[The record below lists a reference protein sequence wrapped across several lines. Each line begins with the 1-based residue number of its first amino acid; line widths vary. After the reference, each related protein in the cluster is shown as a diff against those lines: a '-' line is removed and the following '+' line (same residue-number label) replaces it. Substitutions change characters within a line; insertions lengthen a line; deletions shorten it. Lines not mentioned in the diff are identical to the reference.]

1 MRNKSRLCL
10 SLIIFLVIPS
20 KIFSS
25 VVEEKQLRDST
36 FKVAYSLSGDSLRSG
51 YLRNVFQRNLGK
63 QWVTEL
69 LDSALS
75 ISTRE
80 RIPSEIV
87 AACYDYFRHYQ
98 FQGDTE
104 NMEHWFNI
112 LKKYSYLYKN
122 FDHYFNAWNAQL
134 QFRSARGDTGYVI
147 IEVNRM
153 KKEAK
158 QTNYKNGE
166 YVAQITLAQSYYFS
180 GNGEGAIDIYQEL
193 IKHPELRAREKILIY
208 SQLFNIRIGK
218 GDYNHALKEL
228 KCQQEVINQLIREN
242 PENRYLHKSHLL
254 DIELSFCRIYLEL
267 EDKEALKR
275 HLEKAKEFY
284 TDDCFFSYYISYHVN
299 RGGYYYLV
307 KKWDKCFKEFDIA
320 LNHFE
325 GKQPIYENFVRKM
338 KAQTVMASGDI
349 KGSAEIYKQVALK
362 WDSLNTEVLHR
373 HEEIQQA
380 NYKIQKALFDKE
392 ENIKQFRL
400 TAIAAASLILIAF
413 IFVIVRAFFIQR
425 QLRHSEQQI
434 RKTLATVIAADKMKE
449 LFLQNITYEIRI
461 PLNAVVGLSDLLSTE
476 KDLSPDEIQDY
487 SDIIKNNSGKLLL
500 LINNVLD
507 LSRLEAG
514 MMRFNLQQCDAVQ
527 LCREAK
533 MMIEMQDNNPVHI
546 TFRTEPESLQI
557 EADSSWFLK
566 LLSSVLSA
574 PNGYNKPCEVTYTL
588 KKEHK
593 NLQITVVGSPLSQ
606 WSGDEQGQRI
616 QHEINQ
622 LYLETFKGSYQ
633 ILKREEQEIIV
644 ITYPLS

>member
-1 MRNKSRLCL
+1 
-10 SLIIFLVIPS
+10 
-20 KIFSS
+20 
-25 VVEEKQLRDST
+25 
-36 FKVAYSLSGDSLRSG
+36 
-51 YLRNVFQRNLGK
+51 
-63 QWVTEL
+63 
-69 LDSALS
+69 
-75 ISTRE
+75 
-80 RIPSEIV
+80 
-87 AACYDYFRHYQ
+87 
-98 FQGDTE
+98 
-104 NMEHWFNI
+104 
-112 LKKYSYLYKN
+112 
-122 FDHYFNAWNAQL
+122 
-134 QFRSARGDTGYVI
+134 
-147 IEVNRM
+147 
-153 KKEAK
+153 
-158 QTNYKNGE
+158 
-166 YVAQITLAQSYYFS
+166 
-180 GNGEGAIDIYQEL
+180 
-193 IKHPELRAREKILIY
+193 
-208 SQLFNIRIGK
+208 
-218 GDYNHALKEL
+218 
-228 KCQQEVINQLIREN
+228 
-242 PENRYLHKSHLL
+242 
-254 DIELSFCRIYLEL
+254 
-267 EDKEALKR
+267 
-275 HLEKAKEFY
+275 
-284 TDDCFFSYYISYHVN
+284 
-299 RGGYYYLV
+299 
-307 KKWDKCFKEFDIA
+307 
-320 LNHFE
+320 
-325 GKQPIYENFVRKM
+325 
-338 KAQTVMASGDI
+338 MASGDI

-533 MMIEMQDNNPVHI
+533 MMIEMRDNNPVHI
-546 TFRTEPESLQI
+546 TFRAEPESLQI

-566 LLSSVLSA
+566 LLSSVLST